1 MSYTTQE
8 IFLKQ
13 FIQYLTDNNVFSF
26 YYEDGVTPITIND
39 IAFRYGNQNNYI
51 QVGDATNKHLI
62 AIYYTNIKQL
72 SKQQV
77 VYENIVNFTPLENK
91 TGLENAPKIAN
102 NIALETFVSIS
113 YKISVLALDG
123 SDTNSETI
131 LRGMINGINYINQDA
146 RADYTAFTN
155 HNIIVDQI
163 FFNNTIILLDFYKNT
178 DSSKY
183 QLQANTDMN
192 VSVTLRQKFNK
203 QVQFVNEIKTNINL
217 TN

>member
-1 MSYTTQE
+1 VSYTTQE

-91 TGLENAPKIAN
+91 TGFENAPKIAN